1 MLPTIEATIDKFGQ
15 INWAEPV
22 KIEKSQKILITFL
35 EMPAQPLKTNSR
47 LTFFKEKTFASKPF
61 PTATLDEVA
70 GCLAYQGE
78 PKTLED
84 MERELAEGLLN
95 IHF

>member
-1 MLPTIEATIDKFGQ
+1 LKKNSNLERNIYWSPNLQIWIISLKYQTLP
-15 INWAEPV
+15 N
-22 KIEKSQKILITFL
+22 
-35 EMPAQPLKTNSR
+35 LKVWTPN

-61 PTATLDEVA
+61 PTTTLDEVA